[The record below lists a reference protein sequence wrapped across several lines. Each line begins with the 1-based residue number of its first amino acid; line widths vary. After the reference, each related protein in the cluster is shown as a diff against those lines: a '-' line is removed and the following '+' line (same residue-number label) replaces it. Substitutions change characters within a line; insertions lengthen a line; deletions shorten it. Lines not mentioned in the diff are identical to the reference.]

1 MTTPSESLFQEPN
14 VFSTAYYGASNST
27 TSMQEYYWAPGAS
40 QIPTQPSLNYTRK
53 TWWESALSLYTAP
66 FSHSPVPLNADQRNA
81 AIQGI
86 ASDLQFIFSAS
97 NHWFAFLHV
106 PSVLETYKDPA
117 KRERMQGS
125 LLLSLL
131 AVSTFWQ
138 SSESGKGREG
148 RERSMQFC
156 QAARCALEASF
167 NANAIEETLAQAA
180 WVIFILIV
188 SLQTSLPVC

>member
-1 MTTPSESLFQEPN
+1 MTTPESLFQEHN
-14 VFSTAYYGASNST
+14 VFSAAYYGVSNSS
-27 TSMQEYYWAPGAS
+27 TSMQEYHWAASGS

-53 TWWESALSLYTAP
+53 TWWESALSLYIAP
-66 FSHSPVPLNADQRNA
+66 FSHSPVPLNADQRRA

-97 NHWFAFLHV
+97 NYWFAFLHV
-106 PSVLETYKDPA
+106 PSVLDTYKDPA
-117 KRERMQGS
+117 KRERMQPS
-125 LLLSLL
+125 LLLALL

-138 SSESGKGREG
+138 SSEFGKGREG

-156 QAARCALEASF
+156 QAARCALEASL
-167 NANAIEETLAQAA
+167 NSNAIDETLAQAA
-180 WVIFILIV
+180 WVISSLIV